1 MQLFPQSGQLSFNT
15 THGIEDMTCGEM
27 SNIHLSTN
35 IYQLS
40 VNSVKCEQFV
50 KMKMKTML
58 Y

>member
-1 MQLFPQSGQLSFNT
+1 MIHS
-15 THGIEDMTCGEM
+15 IEDMTHGEM

-40 VNSVKCEQFV
+40 VNSIKGEQCV
-50 KMKMKTML
+50 KMKMKIML